1 MKESLLESLDETDLQ
16 FAEILIE
23 LGMSRK
29 VARMIVYLA
38 NVNEASSRDI
48 EIGTNLRQPEV
59 SIGMRTLRYNNWVK
73 EEDIK
78 SMNKGRPKKLYS
90 LNTSLDQL
98 VNHLQEEKLAES
110 SRVMESI
117 KRLRELAE
125 S

>member
-1 MKESLLESLDETDLQ
+1 MKESAFRSLDEADLQ
-16 FAEILIE
+16 LAEILME

-29 VARMIVYLA
+29 VARLIVYLA
-38 NVNEASSRDI
+38 NVDEASSRDI
-48 EIGTNLRQPEV
+48 EIGTNLRQPDV

-78 SMNKGRPKKLYS
+78 SPNKGRPKKLYS

-98 VNHLQEEKLAES
+98 VNYLQEEKLAET
-110 SRVMESI
+110 SRTMESI
-117 KRLRELAE
+117 KRLKELAA